1 MDVKKIGNS
10 IFWGGAI
17 VAAVSIIAVSAGIN
31 FKYGMM
37 ISWLFAA
44 VFAVFGVSE
53 VLLPAIRLRCES
65 RFHKRLA
72 SGSAITLVLIS
83 FITSISFLQSSRQ
96 EAEDESR
103 GTISNLKGKQH
114 DISVAQNTL
123 NIDLARYKALSEK
136 CLEQQKINAINPKK
150 GWVKR
155 DCGLANE
162 AKQALDRTRSDMGQL
177 RRSAESSAA
186 EIIPPNERIYYDL
199 ASFFWGK
206 PAQWEAG
213 IGLLLALMVA
223 GLGWVYFETLSH
235 VFEVQEKKKAK
246 EMEEA
251 RAEAKRKEKL
261 RMRKEELEAELEA
274 RTIQRQIKEL
284 EEPTPDPDPPKTVK
298 KKPKDKPVKER
309 PDNVVQMVKPEPKGS
324 DFTLAKKLVSTG
336 KVKPTISGLKTD
348 AKRFGLFIGNDKAKL
363 FLNRL
368 CNMGVIDQNG
378 SKGYK
383 LSGKSKGE
391 GTSD

>member
-10 IFWGGAI
+10 IFWGGGI
-17 VAAVSIIAVSAGIN
+17 IAAVSMITVSAAIN

-37 ISWLFAA
+37 VSVFLAA

-53 VLLPAIRLRCES
+53 IFLPAIRLRCES

-72 SGSAITLVLIS
+72 TISAMVLVLIS
-83 FITSISFLQSSRQ
+83 FITSISFIQSSRQ
-96 EAEDESR
+96 EAEDQSR
-103 GTISNLKGKQH
+103 GTISDLRGKQH
-114 DISVAQNTL
+114 DIEVAQNTL
-123 NIDLARYKALSEK
+123 NVDLARYQALSEK
-136 CLEQQKINAINPKK
+136 CLEQQKINAINPRK

-162 AKQALDRTRSDMGQL
+162 AKQALDRTRSDIGQL
-177 RRSAESSAA
+177 RRSAESSAV
-186 EIIPPNERIYYDL
+186 EIIPPNERIFYDL

-206 PAQWEAG
+206 PGQWEAA
-213 IGLLLALMVA
+213 IGLILALMTA
-223 GLGWVYFETLSH
+223 GLGWVYFETLTH
-235 VFEVQEKKKAK
+235 VYEVGQGKKKR
-246 EMEEA
+246 EQEEA

-284 EEPTPDPDPPKTVK
+284 EEPNPDPEPPKTVK
-298 KKPKDKPVKER
+298 KKPKDKPVKR
-309 PDNVVQMVKPEPKGS
+309 PDNVVPMVKPEPKGS
-324 DFTLAKKLVSTG
+324 DFTLAKKLISTG
-336 KVKPTISGLKTD
+336 KIKPTISGLKTD